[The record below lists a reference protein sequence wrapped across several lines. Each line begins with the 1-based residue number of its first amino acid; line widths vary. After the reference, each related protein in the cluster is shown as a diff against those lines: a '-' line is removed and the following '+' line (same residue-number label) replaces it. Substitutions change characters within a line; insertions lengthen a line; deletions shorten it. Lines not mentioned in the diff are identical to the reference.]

1 MPPFNNIYFLGAKP
15 NQLTSVIRTPDD
27 DGYVAT
33 GNFEGATLLKL
44 DSTGLLSWARRYP
57 PAQAVRVRRTRS
69 DNFIW
74 VGQIELGGRTS
85 PIVVQTDAAGTVI
98 TARLNEL
105 PGNAESRAVEI
116 DLDDDGFWVG
126 GVLWLEPGF
135 GAPWLARFDPFVNP
149 RWVWAF
155 PLSQSSWID
164 SLFPS
169 LDRGVVGVGQI
180 LADEQGSQRSRMYAL
195 KTDGDGALQWAHRY
209 DVEAVDADPL
219 LSDQWLADIDRDPR
233 NDMSSSFVVG
243 TISNLC
249 TQIPTV
255 GCDPTPS
262 AAMVASL
269 DESTGALSDIF
280 GVWSALKPWGI
291 EGITLVDELVR
302 NETVFGGSLS
312 DGLPGSEE
320 GLLVRLEAG
329 TGTALSATS
338 FGDGPG
344 PFESRIVDLRRSRID
359 EDPAFDFGFTFVT
372 AQHRGTDLER
382 PNLVRTDELGSS
394 HACERDAPVNTKPVK
409 IDQIDVSPD
418 RIGGDVAPLDLP
430 MEDLPLNQRPCEEAG
445 EG

>member
-1 MPPFNNIYFLGAKP
+1 MPPFNNVYFLGAKP
-15 NQLTSVIRTPDD
+15 NQLTSVIRTSDD

-33 GNFEGATLLKL
+33 GNFDGATLLKL
-44 DSTGLLSWARRYP
+44 DSTGTLSWARRYP

-74 VGQIELGGRTS
+74 AGQIDIDGRTS
-85 PIVVQTDAAGTVI
+85 PIVVQTDAAGAVI
-98 TARLNEL
+98 TARLIEL
-105 PGNAESRAVEI
+105 PGNAESRSIEI
-116 DLDDDGFWVG
+116 DLASHGFWVG
-126 GVLWLEPGF
+126 GVLWLAPGF
-135 GAPWLARFDPFVNP
+135 GAPWLARFDPALNP
-149 RWVWAF
+149 LWVWSF
-155 PLSQSSWID
+155 PLPQSSWID

-169 LDRGVVGVGQI
+169 LDGGVIGVGRI
-180 LADEQGSQRSRMYAL
+180 LADEQGTPRPRMYAL

-219 LSDQWLADIDRDPR
+219 LSDQWLADLDRDPR
-233 NDMSSSFVVG
+233 NDLPSSFVVG
-243 TISNLC
+243 TITNLC

-255 GCDPTPS
+255 GCDPTLA

-269 DESTGALSDIF
+269 DETTGALSNIF
-280 GVWSALKPWGI
+280 GVWSTLKPWGI
-291 EGITLVDELVR
+291 EGVTVVDELVR

-320 GLLVRLEAG
+320 GLLVRLAAG
-329 TGTALSATS
+329 TGTPLSATS

-372 AQHRGTDLER
+372 AQHRGADLER
-382 PNLVRTDELGSS
+382 PNLVRTDELGSA
-394 HACERDAPVNTKPVK
+394 HACERDAPVKTKPVM
-409 IDQIDVSPD
+409 IIQNDVFPEPIRGS
-418 RIGGDVAPLDLP
+418 VAPLDLP